1 MSNIDTVQA
10 MYGAFGRGDIPAIL
24 EQMADDVSW
33 EAWEVE
39 NTAQDAGVPWVRPR
53 SGRDGVTEFFQE
65 IGEGLEFHDF
75 EPVNLL
81 EGGNQ
86 VAATIRIDFTVKAT
100 GERRQDEEIHLWT
113 FGSDGKVTGMR
124 HYLDTAKHIKAAK
137 GSLAGVG

>member
-1 MSNIDTVQA
+1 MSNIGTVQA
-10 MYGAFGRGDIPAIL
+10 MYEAFGRGDVPAIL
-24 EQMADDVSW
+24 EHIADDVSW

-39 NTAQDAGVPWVRPR
+39 NTAQSAGVPWVQAR
-53 SGRDGVTEFFQE
+53 SGHEGVTEFFRE

-86 VAATIRIDFTVKAT
+86 VAATIRIDFTVTAT
-100 GERRQDEEIHLWT
+100 GSRHQDEEVHLWT
-113 FGSDGKVTGMR
+113 FGPDGKVTGMR
-124 HYLDTAKHIKAAK
+124 HYIDTAKHIKSAK